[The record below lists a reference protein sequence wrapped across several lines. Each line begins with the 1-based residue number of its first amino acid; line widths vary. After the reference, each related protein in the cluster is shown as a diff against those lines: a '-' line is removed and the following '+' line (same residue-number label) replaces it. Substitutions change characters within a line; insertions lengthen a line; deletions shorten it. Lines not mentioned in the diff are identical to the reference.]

1 MSLPWFI
8 QDFPEDFALH
18 LFTLIVLSI
27 VCVPASLTV
36 VLHIIM
42 SVKLTITF

>member
-1 MSLPWFI
+1 MIL
-8 QDFPEDFALH
+8 QEFPEDFALH
-18 LFTLIVLSI
+18 MFTLIVLSV

-42 SVKLTITF
+42 SVYSTVSVFCS